1 VVPLGLLV
9 DLKTRTFLLGV
20 LLVLSFLAP
29 SAVIYANVPTV
40 LSLEEVRRGNDDVL
54 VIEVSHSSPS
64 STHYID
70 SVEVEVGEQI
80 YTIEDLGE
88 QSSTVITVEHVL
100 ESPGAAVRV
109 RAHCN
114 LHGWSQWTQLGEEPA
129 DEGGGIPGFGDVAI
143 LIGLTAYLVAVS
155 IRRQG

>member
-1 VVPLGLLV
+1 M
-9 DLKTRTFLLGV
+9 KTRTFLLGV

-40 LSLEEVRRGNDDVL
+40 LNLEEVRRGDDDVL

-70 SVEVEVGEQI
+70 SVEVEVGEQV

-88 QSSTVITVEHVL
+88 QSAEVITVEHVL
-100 ESPGAAVRV
+100 ESPGTAVRV

-114 LHGWSQWTQLGEEPA
+114 LHGWSQWTQLGEEPT
-129 DEGGGIPGFGDVAI
+129 DEGGGIPGFGYTAI
-143 LIGLTAYLVAVS
+143 LIGLTAYLVAAR